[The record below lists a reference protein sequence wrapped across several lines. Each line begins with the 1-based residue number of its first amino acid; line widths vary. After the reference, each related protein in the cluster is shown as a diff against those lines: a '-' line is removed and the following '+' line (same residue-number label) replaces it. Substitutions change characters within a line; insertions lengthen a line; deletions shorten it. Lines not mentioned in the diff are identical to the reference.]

1 MRSDTFD
8 RGQMPLRQKLR
19 EIHWSLVFLLAL
31 IASFGFVT
39 LYSAAGGSLDPWA
52 SRQVARFLFGVAL
65 LVAVAVT
72 DIRVWFRFAYGIY
85 AVALALLI
93 WVEIAGRIGMGAQR
107 WLSFG
112 FINFQPSELMKVSL
126 LLALAHYFHGGTS
139 EDVRR
144 PLFLI
149 VPVAIVLLPVGLV
162 LRQPDLGT
170 AIMLL
175 LSAAALFFVAG
186 VRVWK
191 FAAIGLSA
199 LAMIPI
205 IWQFLRG
212 YQKNRILSF
221 LDPEQDPLGSGYH
234 IIQSKIALGSG
245 GFFGKGFLQGTQGHL
260 NFLPEKQTDFIFT
273 MLAEEFGMVGGLSLL
288 GLYALVLFYGY
299 AIAFG
304 CRNHFGRLLAM
315 GITSMFFLYVFINIA
330 MVMGLI
336 PVVGVPLPLVS
347 YGGTAM
353 MTLMISFG
361 LLLSVHVHRDV
372 PMGRLGGP
380 D

>member
-19 EIHWSLVFLLAL
+19 EIHWFLVLLLAL
-31 IASFGFVT
+31 IASIGFVM

-52 SRQVARFLFGVAL
+52 SRQMTRFAFGLAL
-65 LVAVAVT
+65 LIAVAVT
-72 DIRVWFRFAYGIY
+72 DIRIWFKYAYGIY
-85 AVALALLI
+85 ALALALLV

-112 FINFQPSELMKVSL
+112 LINFQPSELMKVAL

-149 VPVAIVLLPVGLV
+149 VPLVIVLLPVGLV

-170 AIMLL
+170 AMMLL
-175 LSAAALFFVAG
+175 MSAAAVFFVAG
-186 VRVWK
+186 VRAWK
-191 FAAIGLSA
+191 FAAIGLTA

-205 IWQFLRG
+205 VWQFLRG
-212 YQKNRILSF
+212 YQKKRVLSF

-273 MLAEEFGMVGGLSLL
+273 MLAEEFGMVGGLALL
-288 GLYALVLFYGY
+288 AIYTLVLLYGY

-304 CRNHFGRLLAM
+304 CRNHFGRLLTM

-353 MTLMISFG
+353 LTLMISFG
-361 LLLSVHVHRDV
+361 LLLSAHVHRDV